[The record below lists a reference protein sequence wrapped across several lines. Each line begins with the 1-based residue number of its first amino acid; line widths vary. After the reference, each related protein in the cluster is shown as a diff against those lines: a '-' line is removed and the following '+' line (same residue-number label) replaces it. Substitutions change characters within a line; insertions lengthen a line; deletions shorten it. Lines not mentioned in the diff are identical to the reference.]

1 MSGFFERQ
9 QDRDCVVHS
18 LNNAVGRVVVTKA
31 QVLER
36 IDKLTAEFGA
46 AHTPEETKK
55 YREGLAVG
63 DTFFSADVVWD
74 TAKSLGTIGEVVVM
88 PGFGGDFANLDTLPS
103 WVRGSSLVILG
114 LDMKG
119 RPHAI
124 AARGGVLYDSQRW
137 REGPRP
143 LNNAELSK
151 MLSRV
156 VSLFVVRA
164 PSDPRLFIVRTQ
176 PITSVRR
183 RAVRVM

>member
-1 MSGFFERQ
+1 MSVFFEKQ

-31 QVLER
+31 QVLKR

-46 AHTPEETKK
+46 AHSPEETKR
-55 YREGLAVG
+55 YSDSLAVG
-63 DTFFSADVVWD
+63 GTFFSADVVWD

-88 PGFGGDFANLDTLPS
+88 PGFGGDFADLDTLPS
-103 WVRGSSLVILG
+103 WVRSSSLAVLG

-143 LNNAELSK
+143 LNNSELSK

-156 VSLFVVRA
+156 VSLFVVRT
-164 PSDPRLFIVRTQ
+164 PSDSRLHIVRTQ
-176 PITSVRR
+176 PITMHRR
-183 RAVRVM
+183 RVT